1 MTGPLEY
8 ISITLKNTQFISKI
22 YVVTKTYF
30 KIQVPKRIRNFMK
43 STFLYCRTIKDDI
56 FLRYKPTH
64 FTYRM
69 LLRTSAFPDMISLS
83 YEVKQQKA
91 AKGENLFVFV
101 NKMYLSFPSVHFISW
116 SEKLYHYI
124 VSLAASYIN
133 QAICM

>member
-1 MTGPLEY
+1 
-8 ISITLKNTQFISKI
+8 
-22 YVVTKTYF
+22 
-30 KIQVPKRIRNFMK
+30 
-43 STFLYCRTIKDDI
+43 
-56 FLRYKPTH
+56 
-64 FTYRM
+64 M
-69 LLRTSAFPDMISLS
+69 LSRTSAFPDMISLS